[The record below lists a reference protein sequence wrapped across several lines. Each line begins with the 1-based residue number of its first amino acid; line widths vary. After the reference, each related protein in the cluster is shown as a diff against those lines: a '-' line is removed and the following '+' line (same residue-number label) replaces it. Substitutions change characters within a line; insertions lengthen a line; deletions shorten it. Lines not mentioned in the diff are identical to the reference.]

1 MIQENTLIQ
10 TEDEN
15 LLRDAYSK
23 ALLNKNIQGL
33 NEYRARKKHFEKV
46 KEEEAETK
54 QRLAKLESDMQDIK
68 NLLIEIAALRK

>member
-10 TEDEN
+10 TEDQN
-15 LLRDAYSK
+15 LLRDVYSK